1 MTSFFMYKID
11 SDFFNVNLNRI
22 IRLMKKYDQL
32 ISSDYKVLLGK
43 PVIKGTR
50 ISVEAILRK
59 IAQGATIIDV
69 LEIYPH
75 LSLIQVQAAMEY
87 AADSLANEETLVSA

>member
-1 MTSFFMYKID
+1 
-11 SDFFNVNLNRI
+11 
-22 IRLMKKYDQL
+22 
-32 ISSDYKVLLGK
+32 
-43 PVIKGTR
+43 
-50 ISVEAILRK
+50 K

-75 LSLIQVQAAMEY
+75 LSLIQVRAAMEY